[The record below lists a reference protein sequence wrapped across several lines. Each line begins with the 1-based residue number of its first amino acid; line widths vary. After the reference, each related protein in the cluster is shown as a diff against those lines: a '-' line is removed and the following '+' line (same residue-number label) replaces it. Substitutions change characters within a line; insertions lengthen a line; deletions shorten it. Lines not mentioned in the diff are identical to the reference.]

1 MLIIGSLSCIFIYIL
16 QVKEIR
22 QSFSNAVT
30 TGKRS
35 GSGKI
40 VFEHYD
46 RLVSLWGGCAGITPL
61 AFGVDANNFDPDQQA
76 EADEKDLDDR
86 YIEDEERD
94 NNSDGVEID
103 NGNDEDN
110 TVKEI
115 KEDSARTVVKR
126 KSESQVAKLIDN
138 KRKHLEKSLSA
149 AQRDQLLVNEAK
161 EDSKFRKDLAEAMQ
175 QSTISFSRAL
185 EGVSQSM
192 IQIGTGLCRSLE
204 NLAQAMQDPQPP
216 RQNVYYQ
223 QPNGSIF
230 GNSFSGLLSTIPVGY
245 ARSNVLPPEHVNDD
259 TRFHTI

>member
-1 MLIIGSLSCIFIYIL
+1 MYIL
-16 QVKEIR
+16 KVKEIR

-61 AFGVDANNFDPDQQA
+61 PFGVDANNFDPDQQA
-76 EADEKDLDDR
+76 EAEEKDLDDR
-86 YIEDEERD
+86 YIEDELRD
-94 NNSDGVEID
+94 NNSDSGEID
-103 NGNDEDN
+103 IGNDEDN
-110 TVKEI
+110 TTKEI
-115 KEDSARTVVKR
+115 EEDNTRAVIKR
-126 KSESQVAKLIDN
+126 KSENQVPKLIDN

-149 AQRDQLLVNEAK
+149 SQRDQLLVKEAK

-175 QSTISFSRAL
+175 QSTVSFSRAL

-192 IQIGTGLCRSLE
+192 MQIGAGLCRSLE

-216 RQNVYYQ
+216 RQNFYYQ

-230 GNSFSGLLSTIPVGY
+230 GNSFSGGLSNIPVEY
-245 ARSNVLPPEHVNDD
+245 ARGNTLPPEHVNDE
-259 TRFHTI
+259 TRFHTL